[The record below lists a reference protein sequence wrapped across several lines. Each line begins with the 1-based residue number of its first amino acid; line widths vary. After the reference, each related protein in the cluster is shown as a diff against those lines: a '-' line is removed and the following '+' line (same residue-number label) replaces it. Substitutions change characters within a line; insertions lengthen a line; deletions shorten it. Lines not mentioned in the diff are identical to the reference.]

1 MGIMEEKKKKLCLAC
16 SVGGHLTQ
24 LTQLKPLYEKYD
36 HVLITEDTDLTRSME
51 GKENI
56 RFVKLINRKM
66 WNLPFVFLYNCAR
79 SLSLLLQEKPDVIIS
94 TGALSAVPLCYIG
107 KMLRK
112 KVVFIESYAKVTSP
126 TLSGRLVYKIAD
138 LFIIQWEELRQFY
151 PKAVYGGGIY

>member
-1 MGIMEEKKKKLCLAC
+1 MKKDVPVKLCLTC

-36 HVLITEDTDLTRSME
+36 HVLITEDTALTRAME

-66 WNLPFVFLYNCAR
+66 WNFPFVLLYNSFR
-79 SLSLLLQEKPDVIIS
+79 SLFLLLREKPSVIIS
-94 TGALSAVPLCYIG
+94 TGALSAVPVCYFG
-107 KMLRK
+107 KLLGK
-112 KVVFIESYAKVTSP
+112 KVVFIESYAKVSSP

-138 LFIIQWEELRQFY
+138 LFIIQWEELRPFY
-151 PKAVYGGGIY
+151 PKAVYGGSIY